1 MSASVTPSIVAFGE
15 DAWLIEM
22 GAAIDAVVSARVH
35 ALWAAIDGLKDRFP
49 GLRAAVPA
57 YASVL
62 VPFDPGSTDARRL
75 RDALVALAAE
85 IGAAPP
91 HADDRLLEVPVR
103 YGGDYGPDLTEVAE
117 ACGMSVQ
124 DVVAMHAGT
133 TYRVFML
140 GFSPGFAYLGILPPQ
155 LRLPRRSE
163 PRLRVP
169 AGSVAIA
176 AAQTA
181 VYPHSSAGGWHLIG
195 RTEKSFWDVTAIEPA
210 LLRPGDRVRFVPI

>member
-1 MSASVTPSIVAFGE
+1 MTPSVVAFGE
-15 DAWLIEM
+15 EAWLIEM
-22 GAAIDAVVSARVH
+22 GAVIDAAASARVH
-35 ALWAAIDGLKDRFP
+35 ALTAAVDRLKDRFP
-49 GLRAAVPA
+49 GLGAAVPA

-62 VPFDPGSTDARRL
+62 VPFDPRSTDAGRL

-85 IGAAPP
+85 TWAAPP
-91 HADDRLLEVPVR
+91 HADERLVEVPVR
-103 YGGDYGPDLTEVAE
+103 YGGEYGPDLAEVAE

-155 LRLPRRSE
+155 LRLPRRAE
-163 PRLRVP
+163 PRVRVP

-176 AAQTA
+176 SAQTA

-195 RTEKSFWDVTAIEPA
+195 RTGTSFWDAAAIEPA